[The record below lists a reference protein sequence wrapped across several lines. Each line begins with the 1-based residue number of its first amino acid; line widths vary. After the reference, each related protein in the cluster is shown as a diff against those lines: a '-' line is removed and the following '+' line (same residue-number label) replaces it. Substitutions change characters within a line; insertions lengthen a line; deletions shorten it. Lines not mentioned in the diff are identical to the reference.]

1 MKTRFRLGRYPVFAA
16 LVGLVLLPG
25 PAAAQEAACPQRE
38 PKEGSYSRSANDY
51 MEQAREQDTPADR
64 RGYFNFALGL
74 LKQGIAEEPEN
85 PLYYLMAGQA
95 YLEVDDY
102 VGADSVWDRA
112 ECLWQPYAQRIEGLR
127 LVAWSNAFTQAQ
139 ELVSSG
145 DSAAAM
151 HAYRNAYAIYDEEPY
166 PVFQV
171 AVYNVGQAQVV
182 EGDSLQR
189 TYLEDAIWA
198 FRESIAASRRSDTLS
213 EEDRE
218 DFIWSATAN
227 LAQVLAFQGRLLDA
241 AEVYEQFLEDHPGS
255 AEARSSLA
263 TFLAMQFAQLQDSL
277 QVVQDSAEQAALLA
291 QIDSLGARVSSQ
303 YSELLGMEEAGLEAD
318 EYHQMGIGLYQLDR
332 LAEAAIAFR
341 KALELEP
348 YRPESLELLAH
359 GLYAS
364 ERFDT
369 LVAVAGQLVE
379 RYPYNLE
386 DLLLLAHACRETDD
400 RERALEVLQRR
411 EALPFQLVQL
421 NLQGGAA
428 FGQIENLKLEPGTL
442 IEIEFG
448 FYDDSGNVVGSGRLS
463 MNAPAQGELAPFRVT
478 PEEAASGVS
487 GVTYRVVAP
496 S

>member
-1 MKTRFRLGRYPVFAA
+1 
-16 LVGLVLLPG
+16 
-25 PAAAQEAACPQRE
+25 
-38 PKEGSYSRSANDY
+38 
-51 MEQAREQDTPADR
+51 
-64 RGYFNFALGL
+64 
-74 LKQGIAEEPEN
+74 
-85 PLYYLMAGQA
+85 
-95 YLEVDDY
+95 
-102 VGADSVWDRA
+102 
-112 ECLWQPYAQRIEGLR
+112 
-127 LVAWSNAFTQAQ
+127 
-139 ELVSSG
+139 
-145 DSAAAM
+145 
-151 HAYRNAYAIYDEEPY
+151 